1 MPIALLT
8 TSTLL
13 HGLPT
18 AVALAI
24 ACAVLSVLVVSRR
37 WAFIGEGISHSG
49 FGGAGTAWV
58 LALLFPSF
66 DQPWAPYVCVV
77 VFCLLTALAIGF
89 LSDRRRVNSDAAI
102 GIFMVVALAWGFLAR
117 QIFVAYKHVEP
128 AGFDT
133 FLFGEMGTLSVQY
146 VISVV
151 MLSAAVV
158 LIVALLA
165 KEILYYCFD
174 PVMAAAS
181 GVRAGF
187 IHYLLMLLL
196 AVMIVLGVRVVGS
209 VLMTALLVL
218 PGATALLLS
227 QKLRAVLTI
236 AIISAMIGAIVGVM
250 LNAACRFIPTGP
262 AIVLVLFAEF
272 IICYIAS
279 RVRGAV
285 PPLD

>member
-1 MPIALLT
+1 MFNALAKNPA
-8 TSTLL
+8 LL

-18 AVALAI
+18 AISLAI
-24 ACAVLSVLVVSRR
+24 ACAILSVLVVSRR

-49 FGGAGTAWV
+49 FGGAGTAWI
-58 LALLFPSF
+58 LALLFPGF
-66 DQPWAPYVCVV
+66 DQPWVPYVCVV

-89 LSDRRRVNSDAAI
+89 LSDRQRVNSDAAI

-117 QIFVAYKHVEP
+117 QIFVAYKHAEP

-133 FLFGEMGTLSVQY
+133 FLFGEMGALSAQY
-146 VISVV
+146 AISAV

-158 LIVALLA
+158 LVVAALA

-209 VLMTALLVL
+209 VLVTALLVL

-227 QKLRAVLTI
+227 QKLRTVLTV
-236 AIISAMIGAIVGVM
+236 AIITAVIGAAAGV
-250 LNAACRFIPTGP
+250 LLSAGCRFIPAGP

-272 IICYIAS
+272 IACYAAS
-279 RVRGAV
+279 RFRGAV
-285 PPLD
+285 